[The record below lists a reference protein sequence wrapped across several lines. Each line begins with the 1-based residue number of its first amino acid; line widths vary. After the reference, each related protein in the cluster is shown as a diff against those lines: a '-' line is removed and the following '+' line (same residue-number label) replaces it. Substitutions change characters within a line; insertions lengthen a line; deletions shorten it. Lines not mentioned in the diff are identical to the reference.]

1 MSACQQ
7 QDGGNMVVEIKLT
20 IPPAIVRQF
29 LLLSEAS
36 NVPLHIIDLG
46 QFAGGVNVKTEKMP
60 NTRKK

>member
-20 IPPAIVRQF
+20 IPPAIV